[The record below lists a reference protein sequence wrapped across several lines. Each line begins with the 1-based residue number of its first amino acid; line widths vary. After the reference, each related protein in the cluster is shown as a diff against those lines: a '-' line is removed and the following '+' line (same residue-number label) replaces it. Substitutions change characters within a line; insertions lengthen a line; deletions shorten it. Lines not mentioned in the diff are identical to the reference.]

1 MKTTGTAIKFSVV
14 MPAYNAEQTIA
25 ESLRSCIQQS
35 YQPFE
40 IIVVNDGSTD
50 NTEKIIQTEFK
61 HQVKYISLS
70 KNAGASTAR
79 NAGLNAAT
87 GDYIAFLDAD
97 DTWHPD
103 KLSIFSELI
112 SKKPTAKFIFHP
124 YTLSTMDFDARSIKT
139 TIEKISF
146 WKLLWS
152 NPVGTPCVVLIND
165 HSLLFNESMRYMEDY
180 DLFLRAADKNGIY
193 FLPVPLTKLG
203 RPILSAGG
211 LSSNRWLMRKGEFKA
226 YWHLA
231 LRNPLYFMLLPFL
244 VAFGLLKHFIKS
256 FSPPRTNY

>member
-1 MKTTGTAIKFSVV
+1 MRTTDTAITFSVV

-25 ESLRSCIQQS
+25 ASLRSCIQQS
-35 YQPFE
+35 YPPFE

-50 NTEKIIQTEFK
+50 NTEKSVLTEFASK
-61 HQVKYISLS
+61 VRYISFAN
-70 KNAGASTAR
+70 NAGASAAR

-103 KLSIFSELI
+103 KLSIFNGLI
-112 SKKPTAKFIFHP
+112 SKNPTAKFIFHP
-124 YTLSTMDFDARSIKT
+124 YTLSAMDFDARSIRT
-139 TIEKISF
+139 TIEKFSF

-152 NPVGTPCVVLIND
+152 NPIGTPCVVLIND

-180 DLFLRAADKNGIY
+180 DLFLRAGDKYGICY
-193 FLPVPLTKLG
+193 FPVPLTKLG

-211 LSSNRWLMRKGEFKA
+211 LSSNRWLMRKGELKA

-231 LRNPLYFMLLPFL
+231 LRNPFYFLLFPFL
-244 VAFGLLKHFIKS
+244 AGFGLLKHFVKS